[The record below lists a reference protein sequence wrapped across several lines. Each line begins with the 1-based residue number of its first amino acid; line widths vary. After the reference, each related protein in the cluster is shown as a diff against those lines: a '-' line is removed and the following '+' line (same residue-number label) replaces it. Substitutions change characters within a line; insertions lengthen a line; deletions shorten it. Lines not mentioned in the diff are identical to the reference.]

1 MEWVET
7 TGRTVQEA
15 TEHALDQLG
24 VDESDAE
31 VVVLEESRSG
41 FLGLG
46 RADARVRA
54 RVRPAAPRQK
64 RPPRTRRPR
73 AEAAGRRP
81 NNPAGGTAAA
91 PSPTEATGEASSAT
105 PRARQP
111 RNRSGRRNSEQR
123 NSGRSTTAVE
133 PSNQESSMTI
143 EQQSES
149 VQQFVAGVV
158 ERFGFDAQTV
168 VRVEDGE
175 IFVDVN
181 GEELGLLV
189 GPRGATLDSLQEL
202 ARTVIQRRT
211 EEHAARVTVDVAG
224 FRARRTAALESFVRR
239 VTEEVT
245 ASGVAE
251 ALEPMSAAD
260 RKIVHDTVNAID
272 GVVTTSEGVEPRRYV
287 VIRPDG
293 ASDETDDVPAE

>member
-46 RADARVRA
+46 RTDARIRA

-64 RPPRTRRPR
+64 RPPRARRQRNDGPTRRPASPAPTGSSTPTEVTADLHSDGPSDR
-73 AEAAGRRP
+73 QPRTRAGRR
-81 NNPAGGTAAA
+81 NGSAARNPDGAKAMGI
-91 PSPTEATGEASSAT
+91 STE
-105 PRARQP
+105 
-111 RNRSGRRNSEQR
+111 
-123 NSGRSTTAVE
+123 
-133 PSNQESSMTI
+133 ESSMTI
-143 EQQSES
+143 EQQSAS

-158 ERFGFDAQTV
+158 ERFGFDAETT

-175 IFVDVN
+175 IFVDVD

-224 FRARRTAALESFVRR
+224 FRARRTAALETFVQR
-239 VTEEVT
+239 VVQEVIS
-245 ASGVAE
+245 SGVAE

-272 GVVTTSEGVEPRRYV
+272 GAVTTSEGVEPRRYV
-287 VIRPDG
+287 VIRPSV
-293 ASDETDDVPAE
+293 SDVEADAVPAE

>member
-24 VDESDAE
+24 GDESDAE
-31 VVVLEESRSG
+31 VVGLEESRSG

-46 RADARVRA
+46 RADARIRA

-64 RPPRTRRPR
+64 RPPRARRQRNDGATRRP
-73 AEAAGRRP
+73 A
-81 NNPAGGTAAA
+81 NSGGTTTT
-91 PSPTEATGEASSAT
+91 SSGSVATDAHPNGPRDKQ
-105 PRARQP
+105 PRA
-111 RNRSGRRNSEQR
+111 RSGRRSASAERSSDESKASGISSE
-123 NSGRSTTAVE
+123 
-133 PSNQESSMTI
+133 ESSMTI
-143 EQQSES
+143 EQQSAS
-149 VQQFVAGVV
+149 VQRFVAGVV
-158 ERFGFDAQTV
+158 ERFGFEAETV

-181 GEELGLLV
+181 GDELGLLV

-224 FRARRTAALESFVRR
+224 FRARRTAALETFVQR
-239 VTEEVT
+239 VAGEVIT
-245 ASGVAE
+245 SGVAE

-287 VIRPDG
+287 VIRPSV
-293 ASDETDDVPAE
+293 ADVEAEHVTAE

>member
-24 VDESDAE
+24 VDENDAE
-31 VVVLEESRSG
+31 VVVLEESRAG

-46 RADARVRA
+46 RADARIRA

-64 RPPRTRRPR
+64 RPPRARRPRNEGATRRP
-73 AEAAGRRP
+73 A
-81 NNPAGGTAAA
+81 NAGGSS
-91 PSPTEATGEASSAT
+91 PSPGTEVATDAHPTNG
-105 PRARQP
+105 PREKQSRT
-111 RNRSGRRNSEQR
+111 RSGRRNASEVR
-123 NSGRSTTAVE
+123 SSGGPK
-133 PSNQESSMTI
+133 PSGISSEESSMTI
-143 EQQSES
+143 EQQSAS
-149 VQQFVAGVV
+149 VQKFVAGVV
-158 ERFGFDAQTV
+158 ERFGFDAETI

-224 FRARRTAALESFVRR
+224 FRARRTAALETFVRR
-239 VTEEVT
+239 VAAEVVS
-245 ASGVAE
+245 SGVAE

-260 RKIVHDTVNAID
+260 RKIAHDTVNAID
-272 GVVTTSEGVEPRRYV
+272 GAVTTSEGVEPRRYV
-287 VIRPDG
+287 VIRP
-293 ASDETDDVPAE
+293 SVAEAEAEHATAE

>member
-46 RADARVRA
+46 RADARIRA

-64 RPPRTRRPR
+64 RPPRARRQRNDGAARRPL
-73 AEAAGRRP
+73 
-81 NNPAGGTAAA
+81 NSGGTTTT
-91 PSPTEATGEASSAT
+91 SGSVATDARPGGAREKP
-105 PRARQP
+105 PRD
-111 RNRSGRRNSEQR
+111 RSGRRSSGERSSDESKASRISSE
-123 NSGRSTTAVE
+123 
-133 PSNQESSMTI
+133 ESSMTI
-143 EQQSES
+143 EQQSAS
-149 VQQFVAGVV
+149 VQRFVAGVV
-158 ERFGFDAQTV
+158 ERFGFEAETV

-181 GEELGLLV
+181 GDELGLLV

-224 FRARRTAALESFVRR
+224 FRARRTAALETFVQR
-239 VTEEVT
+239 VAGEVIT
-245 ASGVAE
+245 SGVAE

-287 VIRPDG
+287 VIRPSVADLE
-293 ASDETDDVPAE
+293 AENVSDE

>member
-24 VDESDAE
+24 VDENDAE

-46 RADARVRA
+46 RADARIRA

-64 RPPRTRRPR
+64 RPPRARRQRNDGATRRPGN
-73 AEAAGRRP
+73 AGS
-81 NNPAGGTAAA
+81 TT
-91 PSPTEATGEASSAT
+91 PSPTAAVVTDGHPAA
-105 PRARQP
+105 AREKQS
-111 RNRSGRRNSEQR
+111 RTRSGRRGVPEVRGADGSKP
-123 NSGRSTTAVE
+123 TDI
-133 PSNQESSMTI
+133 SNEESSMTI
-143 EQQSES
+143 EQQSAS
-149 VQQFVAGVV
+149 VQRFVAGVV
-158 ERFGFDAQTV
+158 ERFGFDAETT

-175 IFVDVN
+175 IFVDVS
-181 GEELGLLV
+181 GDELGLLV

-224 FRARRTAALESFVRR
+224 FRARRTAALETFVQR
-239 VTEEVT
+239 VAGEVIT
-245 ASGVAE
+245 SGVAE

-260 RKIVHDTVNAID
+260 RKIVHDTVNVID
-272 GVVTTSEGVEPRRYV
+272 GVLTTSEGVEPRRYV
-287 VIRPDG
+287 VIRP
-293 ASDETDDVPAE
+293 SVAEPEAENVTAE

>member
-46 RADARVRA
+46 RANARIRA

-64 RPPRTRRPR
+64 RPPRARRQRNEGAVRRP
-73 AEAAGRRP
+73 A
-81 NNPAGGTAAA
+81 NSAGGTAAPA
-91 PSPTEATGEASSAT
+91 SGVATDGRPSA
-105 PRARQP
+105 AREKQS
-111 RNRSGRRNSEQR
+111 RSRSGRRSAIA
-123 NSGRSTTAVE
+123 GRSAGDSKPE
-133 PSNQESSMTI
+133 EISSEESSMTV
-143 EQQSES
+143 EQQGES
-149 VQQFVAGVV
+149 VQKFVAGVV
-158 ERFGFDAQTV
+158 EHFGFDAATT
-168 VRVEDGE
+168 VRVEEGE

-224 FRARRTAALESFVRR
+224 FRARRTAALETFVQRIAR
-239 VTEEVT
+239 EVIT
-245 ASGVAE
+245 NGVAE

-260 RKIVHDTVNAID
+260 RKIVHDTINTID
-272 GVVTTSEGVEPRRYV
+272 GAVTTSEGVEPRRYV
-287 VIRPDG
+287 VIRPSTADQE
-293 ASDETDDVPAE
+293 ADEATAE

>member
-24 VDESDAE
+24 VDENDAE

-46 RADARVRA
+46 RADARIRA

-64 RPPRTRRPR
+64 RPPRARRQRNEAATRRPV
-73 AEAAGRRP
+73 
-81 NNPAGGTAAA
+81 NAGGTTTPPPASEVATDGH
-91 PSPTEATGEASSAT
+91 PSGPREKQ
-105 PRARQP
+105 PRARP
-111 RNRSGRRNSEQR
+111 GRRGASSER
-123 NSGRSTTAVE
+123 G
-133 PSNQESSMTI
+133 SNDSRASEISSEESSMTI
-143 EQQSES
+143 EEQSAN
-149 VQQFVAGVV
+149 VQRFVAGVV
-158 ERFGFDAQTV
+158 ERFGFDAETS

-181 GEELGLLV
+181 GDELGLLV

-224 FRARRTAALESFVRR
+224 FRARRTAALETFVQR
-239 VTEEVT
+239 VSGEVLT
-245 ASGVAE
+245 SGVAE

-260 RKIVHDTVNAID
+260 RKIVHDTVNAIE

-287 VIRPDG
+287 VIRPSAADL
-293 ASDETDDVPAE
+293 EAENVTVE